1 MKKLL
6 YSSLGNS
13 LLKGMM
19 PGLLFFLFISL
30 SNGLKAQVYSAN
42 FNSNIQSWV
51 NGSSNSWSRVST
63 GGVSNSG
70 CLTSTIVCEQGQ
82 QQGSCINEN
91 NYFIATPSVSLTG
104 GNTYQ
109 ISIKCSVAT
118 ASTRK
123 LVLGVNS
130 SQARSGATTIQNFGY
145 VATGSYNTFT
155 INYTPT
161 STGSPYFVLWGEK
174 FTTQSVGLWLDDFAV
189 TLVNSAPTI
198 SLSSPANN
206 SVYNE
211 GASAFTFQASVSDA
225 ESNLSKVEFYSNGT
239 KVGEKT
245 SSPYSISYI
254 PTVGGSYSLTA
265 KATDSYGANTTSAAR
280 TISFRTM
287 PIIEFVTPDL
297 EFPTYAEGPLSLTV
311 NATDADGTV
320 SYVDFYV
327 DGDLV
332 YTDMASP
339 WSYSWTATAGTHEF
353 NAVATD
359 NHGLQSDQ
367 NVFPAG
373 FGIEANTCSLSAPT
387 SSSTTI
393 CEGASLTF
401 TSGYS
406 SLLTGTI
413 QWQRQPS
420 GGSWANISG
429 ATNASY
435 SATLAGNYRGIWTF
449 ENGATCTTAV
459 DTIHF
464 WNPSPNFQFD
474 SVGCAGLL
482 TNLSV
487 VPMTNPVN
495 GQNVLYSYQWTITP
509 SAAYSNLPSGSQN
522 VWQGKFF
529 RSSESGNQEVV
540 LQVTNSILGCSKS
553 FTQNVA
559 VGSLAGLVS
568 NNTLQ
573 SGLNTSFTAYALGI
587 NGAAPY
593 QFEWTNKDTCL
604 TPNCD
609 SIKIANT
616 LDYTLV
622 TITDTL
628 GCAFSDTAEG
638 GFYGKRMIIPAG
650 PTVAC
655 SGSNLL
661 CNAGFG
667 TTLVSTSGGGSGP
680 SSLQNAEYW
689 TGIADYYRPNGIT
702 NYNLSIN
709 GTCINE
715 LGVFNNSDPNSTG
728 INDGLVGGDPMHTN
742 ISQKLISGTKSNKK
756 YFLVFDV
763 RASKNSEFIPT
774 TVPFTITGYTSG
786 NLVASTY
793 NFEVNI
799 SYSGI
804 LNNWIPSSGKVIS
817 VPYLPGSYLGFAL
830 SQNPHPLSL
839 QNGFW
844 YKPSN
849 PNLYFGNKYLYYDN
863 FYFAQFPELECEHLF
878 TGSSGSQ
885 INWSTDASGLAE
897 LVNRS
902 GATFSWSP
910 SSGLSATNIAN
921 PVANPTTQTTY
932 TCTMTIAGVGYN
944 IGSVTVHPDHIW
956 DLGTNPSNPCPI
968 VLETG
973 TPCTEDFNSVGGQD
987 VTYEITIEKEG
998 TGQNAWR
1005 ELRVSSGLT
1014 IFATTVN
1021 IRYLDEFTNTY
1032 LDVNESPS
1040 TSLLGQH
1047 YLISSSQVEG
1057 YKFSSTKA
1065 YFRILVDAS
1074 SPQSGGAFKTL
1085 AYTKVPNQTSES
1097 ACRRNVLDSMPDL
1110 EILTMPSPDDQNGK
1124 FKRQWGFFP
1133 NPGNGTI
1140 ALNGVSKGDKVLV
1153 FDALGKLQFELNLLD
1168 KDQMVNFSS
1177 LARGYYQLVVI
1188 SDGVHLGTKPL
1199 VIVK

>member
-1 MKKLL
+1 MKKFL
-6 YSSLGNS
+6 YSSMGNC
-13 LLKGMM
+13 LLKGLI
-19 PGLLFFLFISL
+19 PVLLFFMFFSL

-42 FNSNIQSWV
+42 FNSSIESWV
-51 NGSSNSWSRVST
+51 NGSSNTWSRVST

-70 CLTSTIVCEQGQ
+70 CLTSTIVCEEGQ
-82 QQGSCINEN
+82 QQGSCINET

-123 LVLGVNS
+123 LVLGVNT
-130 SQARSGATTIQNFGY
+130 SQARSGATSIQNFGY
-145 VATGSYNTFT
+145 VSTGSYTTFT
-155 INYTPT
+155 VNYTPS

-211 GASAFTFQASVSDA
+211 GASAFTFQASATDA

-320 SYVDFYV
+320 SQVDFYV

-339 WSYSWTATAGTHEF
+339 WSYSWSATAGTHDF

-393 CEGASLTF
+393 CEGTSLTF

-413 QWQRQPS
+413 QWQRQPT

-429 ATNASY
+429 ATSASY
-435 SATLAGNYRGIWTF
+435 SATLAGNYRGVWTF

-459 DTIHF
+459 DTIHI

-482 TNLSV
+482 TNFSV
-487 VPMTNPVN
+487 VPMANPVN
-495 GQNVLYSYQWTITP
+495 GQNVPYSYQWTITP
-509 SAAYSNLPSGSQN
+509 SSAYSNLPSGNQN
-522 VWQGKFF
+522 AWQGTFF

-540 LQVTNSILGCSKS
+540 LQVTNSLLGCSKS
-553 FTQNVA
+553 FTQNVV
-559 VGSLAGLVS
+559 VGSLVGLVS

-616 LDYTLV
+616 LDYTLI
-622 TITDTL
+622 TITDTF

-638 GFYGKRMIIPAG
+638 GFYGKRMVVPTG

-655 SGSNLL
+655 AGTNLL

-667 TTLVSTSGGGSGP
+667 TTLVSTSGGGSG
-680 SSLQNAEYW
+680 SGSISNAQYW
-689 TGIADYYRPNGIT
+689 SGVADYYRPNGNT
-702 NYNLSIN
+702 NFDLS
-709 GTCINE
+709 GTCSQEI
-715 LGVFNNSDPNSTG
+715 GSFMNSDPNSSSV
-728 INDGLVGGDPMHTN
+728 NDGLCGGDAKSVY
-742 ISQKLISGTKSNKK
+742 ISQKLVSTLKTNKK
-756 YFLVFDV
+756 YFITFDV
-763 RASKNSEFIPT
+763 RAGKKSYYIPYQVPIIIQGFTQNNSPL
-774 TVPFTITGYTSG
+774 PLTIIKPIDIF
-786 NLVASTY
+786 A
-793 NFEVNI
+793 
-799 SYSGI
+799 SGI
-804 LNNWIPSSGKVIS
+804 LGGWSASKRTVFTM
-817 VPYLPGSYLGFAL
+817 PYLPGDYHSFSIGSNTTNITSADWFT
-830 SQNPHPLSL
+830 
-839 QNGFW
+839 
-844 YKPSN
+844 PSN
-849 PNLYFGNKYLYYDN
+849 SQREFNNKYLYFDN
-863 FYFAQFPELECEHLF
+863 LYFAEVPELECNHLF

-885 INWSTDASGLAE
+885 INWNIDGSGISE
-897 LVNRS
+897 FVSRS
-902 GATFSWSP
+902 FATFSWSP
-910 SSGLSATNIAN
+910 SSGLSATNIAS

-932 TCTMTIAGVGYN
+932 TCTMTIDGVGYN
-944 IGSVTVHPDHIW
+944 MGSVTVHPNHIW

-1005 ELRVSSGLT
+1005 ELRVSSGFT
-1014 IFATTVN
+1014 SFATTVK
-1021 IRYLDEFTNTY
+1021 IQFYNTSSSTFE
-1032 LDVNESPS
+1032 DITESPTS
-1040 TSLLGQH
+1040 SLLGQQ

-1057 YKFSSTKA
+1057 YKYSNLDIAK
-1065 YFRILVDAS
+1065 FRILVDAVSIQS
-1074 SPQSGGAFKTL
+1074 SGAFKTL

-1097 ACRRNVLDSMPDL
+1097 TCRRNVQDSTPDL

-1140 ALNGVSKGDKVLV
+1140 TLNGVSKGDKVLV
-1153 FDALGKLQFELNLLD
+1153 YDALGKIQFELNLLD

-1177 LARGYYQLVVI
+1177 LARGFYQLVVI